1 MEHNWPSDKVRQT
14 FIDFFKDR
22 EHLYIP
28 SSPSFP
34 QNDPTIL
41 FTNAGMNQFKSLFL
55 GTVNPNSVQATWKRV
70 ANSQK
75 CIRAGGK
82 HNDLDE
88 VGSDFTHHTF
98 FEMLGNWSFGDY
110 FFKESIDW
118 CHELLIGVYGLDKKR
133 LYVTYFEGD
142 ASVGLPED
150 TATKE
155 YWLKYFP
162 ADHVMG
168 KGMKDNFW
176 EMGESGPCGGC
187 TELHYDMRPETRQPG
202 EIVTDESVGVVE
214 VCNLVFMCHNREPS
228 GKLTPLP
235 FKHVDTGMGFER
247 LCSILQQKKSNYD
260 TDIFSDIIDE
270 IQRITKAE
278 KYTSRI
284 GDEDIGKKDTAYRII
299 SDHIRTLTI
308 ALADGAVP
316 GSDGR
321 SYVLRRILR
330 RAVRAGKEFLG
341 AESGFFCQLVDIVVK
356 KMGHVF
362 PELEQNKKKVQEII
376 RREEE
381 LFTKTLNTGIS
392 KFGKLVTKLKKENRD
407 TLSGSETFLLYGSF
421 GFPLDLI
428 EIMAEEQNIKV
439 DVQGFN
445 DLMEAQKKR
454 EIEILLAKKGS
465 KNFKLSPKA
474 ISILKEQKIEP
485 TDDSFKYVQEDLE
498 GAVIKAMWVGNQED
512 GSFQETITFP
522 SECAIIL
529 DKSNFYAESGG
540 QVYDNGFLTSTNGT
554 IFLVREVQVFAG
566 YILHFGT
573 LQSGSLSLNDSMA
586 CSVNYE
592 SRVPITRNHTST
604 HILNYALRQV
614 VGDSTGQRGSV
625 VTVEKLRFDFNAQV
639 GLTVDQIK
647 QIDLMVNDIIKQ
659 ELPVYTQEVPI
670 VDAKKIKGVRAM
682 FEEAYPDPVRVV
694 SVGTDIPTCLQSEF
708 VIKGSVEFCGGT
720 HVSNTKDIELFVIT
734 CEEAVGQGE
743 RRIQAVTSHDAR
755 KAIAEG
761 EALFERAKELL
772 NIENSKLQQEYQ
784 ILRNEIDISIISHA
798 LKSELRLFCEKNIES
813 KIATIAKGYLK
824 QKKQEGDNVNQT
836 IIDQLKENPTQSV
849 VVRVI
854 LEAEG
859 NTKVMSQTAVSLIK
873 LCKDSL
879 TRDVAVMLLSIDA
892 KTKSLIV
899 QVNVPKTIVERGLLA
914 NDWINQSIPGAKCGS
929 PKTDVAQGKSQPNY
943 PNNLEEVA
951 AGALTWANNKLI

>member
-1 MEHNWPSDKVRQT
+1 
-14 FIDFFKDR
+14 
-22 EHLYIP
+22 
-28 SSPSFP
+28 
-34 QNDPTIL
+34 
-41 FTNAGMNQFKSLFL
+41 
-55 GTVNPNSVQATWKRV
+55 
-70 ANSQK
+70 
-75 CIRAGGK
+75 
-82 HNDLDE
+82 
-88 VGSDFTHHTF
+88 
-98 FEMLGNWSFGDY
+98 
-110 FFKESIDW
+110 
-118 CHELLIGVYGLDKKR
+118 
-133 LYVTYFEGD
+133 
-142 ASVGLPED
+142 
-150 TATKE
+150 
-155 YWLKYFP
+155 
-162 ADHVMG
+162 
-168 KGMKDNFW
+168 
-176 EMGESGPCGGC
+176 
-187 TELHYDMRPETRQPG
+187 
-202 EIVTDESVGVVE
+202 
-214 VCNLVFMCHNREPS
+214 
-228 GKLTPLP
+228 
-235 FKHVDTGMGFER
+235 
-247 LCSILQQKKSNYD
+247 
-260 TDIFSDIIDE
+260 
-270 IQRITKAE
+270 
-278 KYTSRI
+278 
-284 GDEDIGKKDTAYRII
+284 
-299 SDHIRTLTI
+299 
-308 ALADGAVP
+308 
-316 GSDGR
+316 
-321 SYVLRRILR
+321 
-330 RAVRAGKEFLG
+330 
-341 AESGFFCQLVDIVVK
+341 
-356 KMGHVF
+356 
-362 PELEQNKKKVQEII
+362 
-376 RREEE
+376 
-381 LFTKTLNTGIS
+381 
-392 KFGKLVTKLKKENRD
+392 
-407 TLSGSETFLLYGSF
+407 
-421 GFPLDLI
+421 
-428 EIMAEEQNIKV
+428 MAEEQNIKV

-592 SRVPITRNHTST
+592 SRIPITRNHTST

-772 NIENSKLQQEYQ
+772 NVENSKLQQEYQ

-892 KTKSLIV
+892 KTKSLMV